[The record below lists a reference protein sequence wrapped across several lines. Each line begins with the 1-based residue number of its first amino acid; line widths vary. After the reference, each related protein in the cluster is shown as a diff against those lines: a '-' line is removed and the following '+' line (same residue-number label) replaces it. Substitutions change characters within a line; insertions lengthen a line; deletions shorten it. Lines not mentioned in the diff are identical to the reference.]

1 MRWLRWLGVAV
12 GAVALVVLAAVAY
25 LATLDLN
32 AYKGEIQAA
41 VQEVVGRPVEIR
53 GDLHLA
59 WSARPTV
66 TASDV
71 RIANAGWGSEPA
83 MATIETLEAGI
94 RLRPLLYGD
103 VSVESLS
110 LAGARLLLERSP
122 GGEGNWKAL
131 GPQGDDRG
139 GRRDSALR
147 RVTLEDSTVVWRRR
161 GDAGEHL
168 YEIRQL
174 ELQGD
179 GLAAPPRIRLTGDLR
194 GRPLELT
201 GQAPAPTV
209 LLEPGSRSPVDLEG
223 TLAGRPLAVRGEMT
237 VARGDGGSIE
247 RVSLDGLR
255 VSYDGLD
262 GTGTAALDF
271 AGEGV
276 RLLADLKADEIELG
290 GGDDGDGSGR
300 GDDGRHPL
308 DRPLPLDLI
317 PGIDGKADLAVRRLA
332 VGRWV
337 FEGVTASATLEG
349 GKLTLDPVKGRVAG
363 GAAWARGT
371 VDTTRSPAA
380 LTLVATGDGLDMAA
394 FYRALVDEGVIE
406 GKGDAAIDLEGSG
419 DTPRALLASLDGA
432 ARLVVREGVIL
443 NRYWELIAADLAKEF
458 VPLGRNGD
466 RGRLNCLVSRWEIK
480 RGTAR
485 AAVLMVDTDRV
496 LVGGGGTIRLPD
508 QRLDMRLV
516 PQPKDPSLLSLAT
529 PILLK
534 GTIQEPKVLPDPV
547 EVAKGLG
554 AIAAGTMIG
563 PLAVLLPFVSGG
575 SIDRPC
581 PAAIAVAEGR
591 AASGKQ
597 PGPAGAPPRREQDKP
612 GGIKGLFEGLRKAIE

>member
-1 MRWLRWLGVAV
+1 MRWLRWLAAAV
-12 GAVALVVLAAVAY
+12 GAVALVVFAAVAY

-32 AYKGEIQAA
+32 AYKGEIQTAI
-41 VQEVVGRPVEIR
+41 QDVVGRPVEIK

-83 MATIETLEAGI
+83 MATIETLRAGI
-94 RLRPLLYGD
+94 RLRPLLLGD

-110 LAGARLLLERSP
+110 LAKARLLLERGP
-122 GGEGNWKAL
+122 QGEGNWKAL
-131 GPQGDDRG
+131 GPEGDERG
-139 GRRDSALR
+139 GRRDSALQR
-147 RVTLEDSTVVWRRR
+147 ITLEDSTVVWRRR
-161 GDAGEHL
+161 GAAGEHL
-168 YEIRQL
+168 YEIGRL

-179 GLAAPPRIRLTGDLR
+179 GLATPPRIRLTGELR
-194 GRPLELT
+194 GRSLELS

-209 LLEPGSRSPVDLEG
+209 VLEPGSRSPVDLKG
-223 TLAGRPLAVRGEMT
+223 TLAGRPLAVTGEVT

-255 VSYDGLD
+255 VSYHGLE
-262 GTGTAALDF
+262 GTGSAALDF

-276 RLLADLKADEIELG
+276 RLLADLKADRIELG
-290 GGDDGDGSGR
+290 GGDDADAA
-300 GDDGRHPL
+300 DHGRHPL

-317 PGIDGKADLAVRRLA
+317 PGIDGKADLAVRRLSI
-332 VGRWV
+332 GRWD
-337 FEGVTASATLEG
+337 FEDVTASATLEG
-349 GKLTLDPVKGRVAG
+349 GKLILDPVKGRIAG
-363 GAAWARGT
+363 GSAWARGT
-371 VDTTRSPAA
+371 VDTARSPAA
-380 LTLVATGDGLDMAA
+380 LTLVATGDGMDMGA

-406 GKGDAAIDLEGSG
+406 GKGDAAVDLEGRG

-432 ARLVVREGVIL
+432 ARLVVRDGVIL

-458 VPLGRNGD
+458 LRFAKDGD
-466 RGRLNCLVSRWEIK
+466 RGRLNCLVSRWEIE

-485 AAVLMVDTDRV
+485 AAVLMVDTERV
-496 LVGGGGTIRLPD
+496 LVGGGGSVRLPD

-534 GTIQEPKVLPDPV
+534 GTLQEPKVLPDPV

-591 AASGKQ
+591 TASGRQ
-597 PGPAGAPPRREQDKP
+597 PGPAGSPGRREQDKP